1 MLAATAS
8 SLALPEQ
15 LAQQAADAVRE
26 LLAEAA
32 VENTTRSY
40 TSALRYWAGW
50 HATRYGIEL
59 ALPVPEATVL
69 QFVVDHVQRRST
81 EGELTWE
88 LPPAVDQALVAAGL
102 KAKLGP
108 WTLATVRHRVAVLS
122 TAHRLKQVANPCEQP
137 AIRTVLS
144 RAPRAAVKRGE
155 RPRKKTAITL
165 PELEAMLATCDDS
178 LEGIRD
184 RALLCFGFASGGR
197 RRSEIAA
204 ADLRDLRRIGE
215 AGYIYRLEHSKTQQ
229 AGVTACSTPDKPV
242 LDRAALA
249 LQDWLEAAGITEGA
263 IFRRLWKQRVGPA
276 LSPAAVGEIVQ
287 RRARLAGLEGDFGGH
302 SLRSG
307 FVTEASRQGVALPA
321 IMQLTEHRTA
331 LLLKVG
337 GVDSTPS
344 QPTNIYRFKSRSG
357 ANTWITF
364 PVASRNSMAP
374 CPSSVTVIR
383 TLGWLS
389 PSARAIAGVP
399 SEPTLSLMRVGVFTP
414 GMSRLPIP
422 GSRISA
428 GA

>member
-1 MLAATAS
+1 MIIVATPTYSWRTLHTMSANS
-8 SLALPEQ
+8 TSVALVQTVHQLVLPEQ

-32 VENTTRSY
+32 AENTTRSY

-69 QFVVDHVQRRST
+69 QFVVDHVQRRSV
-81 EGELTWE
+81 EGELAWE
-88 LPPAVDQALVAAGL
+88 LPAAVDLALVAAGL

-137 AIRTVLS
+137 VIRAVLS
-144 RAPRAAVKRGE
+144 RAARAAVKRGE

-165 PELEAMLATCDDS
+165 PELEAMLATCDDG
-178 LEGIRD
+178 LEGVRD

-204 ADLRDLRRIGE
+204 ADLRDLRRIGVQ
-215 AGYIYRLEHSKTQQ
+215 GYIYRLEHSKTQQ
-229 AGVTACSTPDKPV
+229 AGVTATSTPDKPV

-249 LQDWLEAAGITEGA
+249 LQDWLEASGITEGA

-307 FVTEASRQGVALPA
+307 FVTEASRQGC
-321 IMQLTEHRTA
+321 RC
-331 LLLKVG
+331 
-337 GVDSTPS
+337 
-344 QPTNIYRFKSRSG
+344 RRSC
-357 ANTWITF
+357 
-364 PVASRNSMAP
+364 S
-374 CPSSVTVIR
+374 
-383 TLGWLS
+383 
-389 PSARAIAGVP
+389 
-399 SEPTLSLMRVGVFTP
+399 
-414 GMSRLPIP
+414 
-422 GSRISA
+422 
-428 GA
+428 

>member
-1 MLAATAS
+1 MKDISTIPALAATATC
-8 SLALPEQ
+8 LALPEQ

-32 VENTTRSY
+32 AENTTRSY

-50 HATRYGIEL
+50 HVARYGIEL
-59 ALPVPEATVL
+59 ALPVPEAIVL

-81 EGELTWE
+81 DGELAWE
-88 LPPAVDQALVAAGL
+88 LPPAVDQAVVAAGL
-102 KAKLGP
+102 KAKVGP

-122 TAHRLKQVANPCEQP
+122 TAHRLKHVANPCEQP

-144 RAPRAAVKRGE
+144 RAARAAVKRGE

-165 PELEAMLATCDDS
+165 AELEAMLATCDDS

-229 AGVTACSTPDKPV
+229 TGVTATSTPDKPV

-249 LQDWLEAAGITEGA
+249 LQDWLDAAGITEGA

-307 FVTEASRQGVALPA
+307 FVTEASRRGVALPA
-321 IMQLTEHRTA
+321 IMQLTEHRS
-331 LLLKVG
+331 V
-337 GVDSTPS
+337 
-344 QPTNIYRFKSRSG
+344 
-357 ANTWITF
+357 
-364 PVASRNSMAP
+364 
-374 CPSSVTVIR
+374 SSVVGYFQT
-383 TLGWLS
+383 G
-389 PSARAIAGVP
+389 SAAANP
-399 SEPTLSLMRVGVFTP
+399 AA
-414 GMSRLPIP
+414 RLLED
-422 GSRISA
+422 
-428 GA
+428 